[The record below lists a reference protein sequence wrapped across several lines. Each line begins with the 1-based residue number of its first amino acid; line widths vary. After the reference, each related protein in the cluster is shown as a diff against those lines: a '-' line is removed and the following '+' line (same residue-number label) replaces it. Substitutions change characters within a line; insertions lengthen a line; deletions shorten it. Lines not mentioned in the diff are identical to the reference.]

1 MPKAKRTSN
10 WPSAVVFDLDGTLV
24 DSAGDIANALNEL
37 LASEQLAPFSLEEV
51 IRFIG
56 DGITV
61 LVQRAYIARDVTL
74 GAEELSA
81 HVAQFKKLY
90 GSRATDL
97 TRPYSGV
104 PELISN
110 LRKRG
115 IAVGI
120 CTNKEQGLAQ
130 KIIDALGLSNQLDV
144 VVGSRPN
151 RPAKPSPVSLLE
163 TVASLGVSHEEAIM
177 VGDSAIDMRCARY
190 AGIPFIGVTF
200 GYSNPPMSELS
211 ADVAIESYQ
220 DFDAACDFLR
230 EQRA

>member
-1 MPKAKRTSN
+1 MSRAKRKSN

-24 DSAGDIANALNEL
+24 DSAGDIASALNEL
-37 LASEQLAPFSLEEV
+37 LESKQLAPFSLDEV
-51 IRFIG
+51 IGFIG
-56 DGITV
+56 DGITA
-61 LVQRAYIARDVTL
+61 LVQRAFMARDVVL
-74 GAEELSA
+74 GSQGLSA
-81 HVAQFKKLY
+81 NVAQFKKIY

-110 LRKRG
+110 LRQRG

-120 CTNKEQGLAQ
+120 CTNKEEGLAQ
-130 KIIDALGLSNQLDV
+130 KIVNALGLGGQLDI

-163 TVASLGVSHEEAIM
+163 TVASLGVSHAEAIM

-200 GYSNPPMSELS
+200 GYSSPPMSELS
-211 ADVAIESYQ
+211 ADVVIESYQ
-220 DFDAACDFLR
+220 DFEAACDFLR
-230 EQRA
+230 DQRP